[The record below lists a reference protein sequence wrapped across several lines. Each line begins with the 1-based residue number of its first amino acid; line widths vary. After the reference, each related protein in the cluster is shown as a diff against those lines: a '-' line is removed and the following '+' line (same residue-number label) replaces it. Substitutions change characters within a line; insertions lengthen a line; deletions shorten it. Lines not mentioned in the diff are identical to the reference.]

1 MNVSRVHR
9 LLRLITL
16 MQSGRPRKAPEL
28 MEELNVS
35 RRTLFR
41 DLKMLQAAGIPYYH
55 TPGEGYRLRSE
66 FFLPPVNL
74 TVAETVGLMMLGKAA
89 SADRQR
95 PMVMPALSAIYKL
108 LSTVPEP
115 IRSACGEMM
124 AHVSVDPGAVGM
136 GERESAFYPMLQ
148 QCVDERRACQVVY
161 GSPVE
166 AEPIRG
172 ELEPYVLH
180 FVNRAWYVLGRSSVH
195 QEVRVFKLA
204 RFESI
209 DPLPR
214 CFRRPKRFQARDKL
228 GKAWQLI
235 PEGEE
240 HEVELEF
247 SAMVGRNVS
256 EVRWH
261 PTQEHELLPDGRCVM
276 RFTVDGL
283 GEIAWWLCG
292 YADQV
297 KVRKPDALRE
307 RVGKML
313 HAALMNYR

>member
-1 MNVSRVHR
+1 
-9 LLRLITL
+9 
-16 MQSGRPRKAPEL
+16 MQEL
-28 MEELNVS
+28 AVS

-41 DLKMLQAAGIPYYH
+41 DLKMLQTAGIPYYH
-55 TPGEGYRLRSE
+55 EPGVGYRLRAG

-74 TVAETVGLMMLGKAA
+74 TVAETLGLMMLGKTAA
-89 SADRQR
+89 ADRQR

-124 AHVSVDPGAVGM
+124 AHVSVDPGATGP
-136 GERESAFYPMLQ
+136 GEHEAEFYPQLQ
-148 QCVDERRACQVVY
+148 QCVDECRACRMRYV
-161 GSPVE
+161 SPVE
-166 AEPIRG
+166 PEPIRC
-172 ELEPYVLH
+172 EIEPYLLH
-180 FVNRAWYVLGRSSVH
+180 FANRAWYVLGRTDLH
-195 QEVRVFKLA
+195 REVRMFKLA
-204 RFESI
+204 RIEQLELLTRRFH
-209 DPLPR
+209 
-214 CFRRPKRFQARDKL
+214 RPKRYRAQDKL

-235 PEGEE
+235 PEGKEYG
-240 HEVELEF
+240 VELEF

-261 PTQEHELLPDGRCVM
+261 PTQAHELLPDGRCIM

-297 KVRKPDALRE
+297 VVRRPAALRA
-307 RVGKML
+307 RVQKML
-313 HAALMNYR
+313 QSALMNYK